1 MAIIMANP
9 LTNPDRFFGE
19 LSRRDANLWIP
30 AAIVLLAS
38 IATGTYIAAVDGVA
52 TPSPSG
58 AGAAVPFTGISV
70 AIGVTGGV
78 IIISVLWLLYAGVFY
93 AISTMLGGVGS
104 FRRVF
109 EFTGYGFIPAIIAPV
124 IGLAAVWL
132 AYPGIDFSAIDPQL
146 MKQTLMQNPLM
157 KASDIAGIL
166 FLLWSAVI
174 WIFGVKHACD
184 ISRRTATVTVV
195 LPVAVYL
202 LYSMVIII

>member
-9 LTNPDRFFGE
+9 LTNPDRFFAGI
-19 LSRRDANLWIP
+19 SGRDSNLRIP
-30 AAIVLLAS
+30 AAIVLLAA
-38 IATGTYIAAVDGVA
+38 IATGIYIAAVDGVT
-52 TPSPSG
+52 TPSPS
-58 AGAAVPFTGISV
+58 AAVPFTGISV
-70 AIGVTGGV
+70 ATSVIGGL
-78 IIISVLWLLYAGVFY
+78 IIMSISWLLYAGVFY

-202 LYSMVIII
+202 LYSMIIMI

>member
-1 MAIIMANP
+1 MTNP

-19 LSRRDANLWIP
+19 LSGRDPNLRIP
-30 AAIVLLAS
+30 AAIVLLAA
-38 IATGTYIAAVDGVA
+38 ITTGIYIAAVNGVT
-52 TPSPSG
+52 TPPPS
-58 AGAAVPFTGISV
+58 GAAVPFTAISV
-70 AIGVTGGV
+70 AIGVIGGFV
-78 IIISVLWLLYAGVFY
+78 ILSVSWILYAGVFY
-93 AISTMLGGVGS
+93 ALSTLLRGVGS
-104 FRRVF
+104 FRRIL

-132 AYPGIDFSAIDPQL
+132 AYPGIDFSAIEPQL
-146 MKQTLMQNPLM
+146 LKQTLMQNPLM

-174 WIFGVKHACD
+174 WIFGVKHACA

-202 LYSMVIII
+202 MYSIVIMV

>member
-9 LTNPDRFFGE
+9 LTNPDRFFAGI
-19 LSRRDANLWIP
+19 SGRDSNLRIP
-30 AAIVLLAS
+30 AAIVLLAA
-38 IATGTYIAAVDGVA
+38 IATGIYIAAVDGVT
-52 TPSPSG
+52 TPSPS
-58 AGAAVPFTGISV
+58 AAVSFTGISV
-70 AIGVTGGV
+70 ATSVIGGL
-78 IIISVLWLLYAGVFY
+78 ILMSISWLLYAGVFY

-109 EFTGYGFIPAIIAPV
+109 EFTGYGFIPAIIAPI

-132 AYPGIDFSAIDPQL
+132 AYPGIDVSAIDPQL
-146 MKQTLMQNPLM
+146 LKQTLMQNPLM

-202 LYSMVIII
+202 LYSMIIMI

>member
-1 MAIIMANP
+1 M
-9 LTNPDRFFGE
+9 
-19 LSRRDANLWIP
+19 
-30 AAIVLLAS
+30 
-38 IATGTYIAAVDGVA
+38 
-52 TPSPSG
+52 
-58 AGAAVPFTGISV
+58 SV
-70 AIGVTGGV
+70 
-78 IIISVLWLLYAGVFY
+78 SWLLYAGVFY
-93 AISTMLGGVGS
+93 TISALLRGVGS
-104 FRRVF
+104 FRRVL

-132 AYPGIDFSAIDPQL
+132 AYPGIDFSAIEPQL
-146 MKQTLMQNPLM
+146 MKQTLMRNPLM

-202 LYSMVIII
+202 LYSMVIMV

>member
-1 MAIIMANP
+1 MAITMANP
-9 LTNPDRFFGE
+9 LTNPDRFFAE
-19 LSRRDANLWIP
+19 LSERDSNLWIP
-30 AAIVLLAS
+30 AAIVLLAA
-38 IATGTYIAAVDGVA
+38 IATGIDIAAVNGVT

-58 AGAAVPFTGISV
+58 AVLPFTTISV
-70 AIGVTGGV
+70 ATSV
-78 IIISVLWLLYAGVFY
+78 IRGIVVLSISWILYAGVFY
-93 AISTMLGGVGS
+93 ALSTLLRGVGS

-146 MKQTLMQNPLM
+146 LKQTLMQNPLM

-184 ISRRTATVTVV
+184 ISRRAATVTVV
-195 LPVAVYL
+195 LPVAVNL
-202 LYSMVIII
+202 LYSMVILI

>member
-19 LSRRDANLWIP
+19 LSRKDANLWIP
-30 AAIVLLAS
+30 AAIVLLAA
-38 IATGTYIAAVDGVA
+38 IATGIHIAAVNGVT

-58 AGAAVPFTGISV
+58 AVPFTGISV
-70 AIGVTGGV
+70 AINVIGG
-78 IIISVLWLLYAGVFY
+78 IIIMSVSWLLYAGVFH
-93 AISTMLGGVGS
+93 AISTLLRGVGS
-104 FRRVF
+104 FKRVL
-109 EFTGYGFIPAIIAPV
+109 EFTGYGFIPAIIAPI

-157 KASDIAGIL
+157 RASDMAGII

-174 WIFGVKHACD
+174 WIFGVKHACNV
-184 ISRRTATVTVV
+184 SRRTATVTVV

-202 LYSMVIII
+202 LYSMIIIV